1 MTLLGNTDISSEIT
15 SLQAIATSLETI
27 LQGAHV
33 VTDPGQAAEF
43 GQATIL
49 LGDLANLATAK
60 MVVSATDPELP
71 PTYGPNGVE
80 IT

>member
-1 MTLLGNTDISSEIT
+1 M
-15 SLQAIATSLETI
+15 
-27 LQGAHV
+27 